1 MLLRRQPNHSLARSS
16 AKPKR
21 GKRGVYSCKRE
32 RNKDLNENKQG
43 WSTLVT
49 APKSRIG
56 EKHRMIARLGPVH
69 WASFLEHANM
79 HHKAAFL
86 ALFTE
91 SDRLVCSGPLE
102 GGHCP
107 RDFGLSM
114 TELGLDQ
121 PPL

>member
-1 MLLRRQPNHSLARSS
+1 M
-16 AKPKR
+16 
-21 GKRGVYSCKRE
+21 
-32 RNKDLNENKQG
+32 
-43 WSTLVT
+43 T

-56 EKHRMIARLGPVH
+56 DKHGMIARLGPAH

-114 TELGLDQ
+114 TELGTWRGLTSHVGTNGNRRKMSS
-121 PPL
+121 PPETITSGTTRYSSQR